1 MFGRR
6 SLLPLEERLNYRFT
20 RPELLKLALT
30 HRSAANEHGVE
41 RHYERLEFLGDAVL
55 GLVAASWL
63 YDRNPTL
70 PEGQLSKLKAQLVS
84 RATLAPHAERL
95 ALGPELELGIGEE
108 RSGGRTKASLLA
120 NSLEAV
126 FGAIYMDGGLDAA
139 RAAIVTML
147 ETASTTGAPLL
158 SVDAKTR
165 LQEVSQANGGELPE
179 YRMVGQKGPDHDK
192 VYEVEVWV
200 SGAFAGRGE
209 GSSKK
214 AAEQKAA
221 ADALERMGK

>member
-6 SLLPLEERLNYRFT
+6 FPLPLEERLDYRFKK
-20 RPELLKLALT
+20 PELLKLALT
-30 HRSAANEHGVE
+30 HRSAANELGVE

-55 GLVAASWL
+55 GLVTAAWL
-63 YDRNPTL
+63 YERNPSL
-70 PEGQLSKLKAQLVS
+70 AEGQLSKLKAQLVS
-84 RATLAPHAERL
+84 RSTLAPHAERL
-95 ALGPELELGIGEE
+95 VLGPELELGVGEE

-126 FGAIYMDGGLDAA
+126 FGAIYIDGGLDAA
-139 RAAIVTML
+139 RGAIETML

-165 LQEVSQANGGELPE
+165 LQEVSQANDGELPE
-179 YRMVGQKGPDHDK
+179 YRQVGQKGPDHDK
-192 VYEVEVWV
+192 IYMVECWLA
-200 SGAFAGRGE
+200 GEFAGRGE

-214 AAEQKAA
+214 AAEQRAA

>member
-6 SLLPLEERLNYRFT
+6 PLHPLEERLDYRF
-20 RPELLKLALT
+20 RQPELLKLALT
-30 HRSAANEHGVE
+30 HRSAANEHKVE

-55 GLVAASWL
+55 GLVTAEWL
-63 YDRNPTL
+63 YQRNPTL

-84 RATLAPHAERL
+84 RSTLAPHAERL
-95 ALGPELELGIGEE
+95 ELGKELELGVGEE

-126 FGAIYMDGGLDAA
+126 FGAMFLDGGLDPA
-139 RAAIVTML
+139 RTAIEAML
-147 ETASTTGAPLL
+147 ETASTSGASLL

-179 YRMVGQKGPDHDK
+179 YRLIGQSGPDHDR
-192 VYEVEVWV
+192 VYEVECWM
-200 SGAFAGRGE
+200 AGQLAGNGT

-214 AAEQKAA
+214 AAEQRAA
-221 ADALERMGK
+221 ADALAKLGK